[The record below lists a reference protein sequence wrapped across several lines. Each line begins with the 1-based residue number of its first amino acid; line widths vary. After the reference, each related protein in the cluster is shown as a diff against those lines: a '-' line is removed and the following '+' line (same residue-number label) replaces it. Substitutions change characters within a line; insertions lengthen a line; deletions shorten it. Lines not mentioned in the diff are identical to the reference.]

1 MENKFID
8 INDHFKKMEL
18 NLWDYSRPDSHAP
31 INIIGDHFHDKG
43 GLMISY
49 RYIVKNMSFKD
60 KPLKK
65 IIADKRVTIDAIH
78 QDIVKEFEE
87 DKVKNE
93 KNKKKIKQLE
103 NKCKKNPSEVLELEI
118 NKLRKEVDTYKSEKS
133 MEYYLDTGILL
144 SEYYSKK
151 EEEPI
156 INTEITVLD
165 FMNKK
170 KKVEPSNNLINEY
183 MKKVDD
189 TVISDNITYNIDNC
203 PLCKNPLTLKNVD
216 SLLICEKC
224 GYTNNIIIN
233 SEKVSY
239 KDPPRE
245 SSYFAY
251 KRINHFNEW
260 LAQFQAKETTDIPEE
275 VYSGIIKELDKNKFI
290 DISDISYKNMRE
302 ILKKLKFNKY
312 YEHIPHIINIVN
324 GKKAPILTRQYE
336 EQLRMMFKE
345 IQTPF
350 MQHCPENRKNF
361 LSYSYVLHKFCEL
374 LELDELLVYF
384 PLLKSREKLQ
394 QQDKIWEKICGS
406 LRWQYIPSI

>member
-1 MENKFID
+1 
-8 INDHFKKMEL
+8 
-18 NLWDYSRPDSHAP
+18 
-31 INIIGDHFHDKG
+31 
-43 GLMISY
+43 
-49 RYIVKNMSFKD
+49 MSFKD

-260 LAQFQAKETTDIPEE
+260 LEQFQSKEKTDIPEE

-312 YEHIPHIINIVN
+312 YEHIPHMINIVN
-324 GKKAPILTRQYE
+324 GKKAPILTRQ
-336 EQLRMMFKE
+336 
-345 IQTPF
+345 
-350 MQHCPENRKNF
+350 
-361 LSYSYVLHKFCEL
+361 
-374 LELDELLVYF
+374 
-384 PLLKSREKLQ
+384 
-394 QQDKIWEKICGS
+394 
-406 LRWQYIPSI
+406 